1 MERYSKK
8 LLNFELRFAT
18 KPRHRGEQFRFC
30 PSENLENSRSMGAS
44 LRAVPPVGYISCTHS
59 ADAVR
64 ILSLGCEL
72 NFILYATG
80 IPEPS
85 DKELS
90 EGSHSLSVCE
100 NSKLK
105 YLCFQKNWKR

>member
-1 MERYSKK
+1 MEWYSEK
-8 LLNFELRFAT
+8 LLNFEMRFVT

-30 PSENLENSRSMGAS
+30 PSENLENSRSMGTS
-44 LRAVPPVGYISCTHS
+44 LKAVPPVWYISCTHS
-59 ADAVR
+59 ANAVR
-64 ILSLGCEL
+64 ILSLGCGL

-90 EGSHSLSVCE
+90 EGSHSLSVVQPIF
-100 NSKLK
+100 NKL
-105 YLCFQKNWKR
+105 QQ

>member
-1 MERYSKK
+1 MEWYSKK
-8 LLNFELRFAT
+8 LLNFEMRFVT

-30 PSENLENSRSMGAS
+30 PSENLENSRSMGTS
-44 LRAVPPVGYISCTHS
+44 LKAVPPVGYISCTHS
-59 ADAVR
+59 ANAAW
-64 ILSLGCEL
+64 ILSLGCGL

-90 EGSHSLSVCE
+90 EGSHSLSVV
-100 NSKLK
+100 
-105 YLCFQKNWKR
+105 QPII

>member
-1 MERYSKK
+1 MKIQHTMEHYSD
-8 LLNFELRFAT
+8 NITIFDMQFRISEL
-18 KPRHRGEQFRFC
+18 RHRGELLSFD
-30 PSENLENSRSMGAS
+30 PSENLENSRSMGKD
-44 LRAVPPVGYISCTHS
+44 LKAVPPVGYISCEHS
-59 ADAVR
+59 ANAAKVY
-64 ILSLGCEL
+64 SFGCEL

-100 NSKLK
+100 N
-105 YLCFQKNWKR
+105 